1 MRKKKSE
8 SICHSLSTIHPCSK
22 QYFPCSITKLHI
34 FQLTISTFTSK
45 SSGLKK
51 IFRKMGVTIK
61 SLLTMCDVLRN
72 TPANPTN
79 QFQIRHI
86 GNDTAKLDR
95 TFIDFVINY
104 KHAEQNYKAVFCKSL

>member
-1 MRKKKSE
+1 MLKAIFSLFYYKTAHFSAYNFLIHCKIKWIEKK
-8 SICHSLSTIHPCSK
+8 
-22 QYFPCSITKLHI
+22 
-34 FQLTISTFTSK
+34 FQ
-45 SSGLKK
+45 
-51 IFRKMGVTIK
+51 KMGVTFK

-86 GNDTAKLDR
+86 GNDTAKLDK